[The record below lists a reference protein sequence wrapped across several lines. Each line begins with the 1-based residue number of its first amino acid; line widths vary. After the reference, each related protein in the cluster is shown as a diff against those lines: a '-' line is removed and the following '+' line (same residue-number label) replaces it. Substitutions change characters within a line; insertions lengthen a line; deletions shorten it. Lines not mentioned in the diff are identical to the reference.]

1 MRIAVVGATGTA
13 GTPIAA
19 ELERGG
25 HEVRRLSRHS
35 ETHPVDL
42 LTGEGLDAAL
52 EGCEAVIDASNVNG
66 RTKQTRELLVDGG
79 RRLLAAEARAG
90 VGHHVCISI
99 VGIEKVPMGYYG
111 VKVEQEEMV
120 RAAGVPWSI
129 VRATQFHQL
138 LDCGVLLAGEGPP
151 PTSLQGAA
159 AADRSDR
166 GRDRR
171 RRRRGRRAAERD
183 EVRRGSA
190 SRADLRPGAGVEV
203 GVRKRCGARAD
214 PAPGQGGSRAEG
226 RRADRR
232 LARFP
237 RNRHVRPV
245 AGGPLGPG
253 HVALGHLFSSSG
265 ADLGPWHVPH
275 RRP

>member
-1 MRIAVVGATGTA
+1 MNIAVVGATGTA

-25 HEVRRLSRHS
+25 HEVRRLSRRS

-52 EGCEAVIDASNVNG
+52 EGCEAVIDASNVQG
-66 RTKQTRELLVDGG
+66 RTKQARELLVDGG

-90 VGHHVCISI
+90 VGHHVCLSI

-138 LDCGVLLAGEGPP
+138 VNAAFGALAKARLLPRSKAPLQPIDPTEVATAVAAVAVGEPLGGTKSVAGPRAEPISDLARAWKSARGSSAVLVPIPLLGKAGAGLRAGGLTDDSPDVRGTITFSDWLAG
-151 PTSLQGAA
+151 
-159 AADRSDR
+159 R
-166 GRDRR
+166 
-171 RRRRGRRAAERD
+171 
-183 EVRRGSA
+183 
-190 SRADLRPGAGVEV
+190 
-203 GVRKRCGARAD
+203 
-214 PAPGQGGSRAEG
+214 
-226 RRADRR
+226 
-232 LARFP
+232 
-237 RNRHVRPV
+237 
-245 AGGPLGPG
+245 
-253 HVALGHLFSSSG
+253 
-265 ADLGPWHVPH
+265 
-275 RRP
+275 